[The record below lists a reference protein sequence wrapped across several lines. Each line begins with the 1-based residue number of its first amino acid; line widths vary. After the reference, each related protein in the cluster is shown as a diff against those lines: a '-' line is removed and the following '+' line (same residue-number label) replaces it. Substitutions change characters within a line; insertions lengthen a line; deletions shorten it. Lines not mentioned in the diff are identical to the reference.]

1 MLLHIRKQLPV
12 ICHNGLVAVV
22 TGIPEKQ
29 LMTCVGTPLMMVSV
43 VVSSRGPTDLPY
55 SRKYWRSINLAV
67 WPPRRYVVILAEFK
81 FGGLSTTSHRR
92 LCIANRQIFRLYS
105 MLHGQACI
113 TAMCYLPC
121 FTAIRLDKCKLESP
135 VCPSWVSGVLEVA
148 ASPPWCS
155 IQQSTNAQSNKLD

>member
-29 LMTCVGTPLMMVSV
+29 LMTCVGIPLMMVSV

-92 LCIANRQIFRLYS
+92 LCIANILAELNLAVRKRIAKPPNLNHRQIFRLY
-105 MLHGQACI
+105 GIAC
-113 TAMCYLPC
+113 CSRSPLP
-121 FTAIRLDKCKLESP
+121 
-135 VCPSWVSGVLEVA
+135 
-148 ASPPWCS
+148 
-155 IQQSTNAQSNKLD
+155 STKLDLGFAYSTKRQSRK